1 MPASTSQRRTKPKV
15 RRNSDVI
22 NRLAPCQVDVE
33 SDEGLRVR
41 LSSWND
47 DGLTWPGDGNETG
60 RAVSGRYLLSCRHVA
75 KSVRC
80 WMSVVL

>member
-1 MPASTSQRRTKPKV
+1 M
-15 RRNSDVI
+15 
-22 NRLAPCQVDVE
+22 E

>member
-1 MPASTSQRRTKPKV
+1 M
-15 RRNSDVI
+15 
-22 NRLAPCQVDVE
+22 E

-60 RAVSGRYLLSCRHVA
+60 RAVSGRYLLSCREIGSLLDECGPVN
-75 KSVRC
+75 S
-80 WMSVVL
+80 